1 MFVTI
6 DAYRKI
12 IIPYYNNYL
21 GSGITL
27 TGKK

>member
-1 MFVTI
+1 MFVTV

-12 IIPYYNNYL
+12 MPYYNNYL

-27 TGKK
+27 TCKK

>member
-1 MFVTI
+1 MFVTV

-12 IIPYYNNYL
+12 LPYDNNYL

>member
-1 MFVTI
+1 MFVTV

-12 IIPYYNNYL
+12 LPYCNNYL

>member
-1 MFVTI
+1 MFVTV

-12 IIPYYNNYL
+12 MPYYNNYL

>member
-1 MFVTI
+1 MFVTV

-12 IIPYYNNYL
+12 LPYYNNYL

>member
-1 MFVTI
+1 MFVTV
-6 DAYRKI
+6 DAYGKI
-12 IIPYYNNYL
+12 MPYYNNYL